1 MSDAACKVL
10 ASWFPRYE
18 ACDEKGGDTFSYGRL
33 LPLFTTYAD
42 VRSRAFRF
50 SRSSINRDSR
60 WSAVHRTARTPGRS
74 LPSKAGKRL
83 NKSVSAAGETMSEP
97 VRNSVDS
104 TRFTP
109 SASCDPDIS
118 ALAATALDGT
128 KLVNQISLLPTSQ
141 RPWGAPQEARIKL
154 LCFHPEPHCT
164 FEIDLRTQSGWYR
177 MIGKVYATDRGDLYQ
192 VMEGLRRAGFGP
204 EGEFSIPRPLAYLPS
219 LRLLLQ
225 ERVDGMMAK
234 EIFKLGD
241 GRQCAAAAERCGRW
255 LGRFQ
260 ALAPPSGQI
269 SGVERFLRSAER
281 KCRLISEADTAWAP
295 KSQRLLEQLRASAL
309 SLAASPT
316 CAGHGDYCEHQIVF
330 AKGRTVVF
338 DWDLYDISHPARD
351 VAKFIVSLE
360 RLAMKHLGS
369 IRALDGA
376 AEVFLR
382 AYLAS
387 GGHPHVAPAL
397 PFYKAVLW
405 LKGRTKAIQTGAAGW
420 REQTEIMVGES
431 FRNIASILPP

>member
-1 MSDAACKVL
+1 
-10 ASWFPRYE
+10 
-18 ACDEKGGDTFSYGRL
+18 
-33 LPLFTTYAD
+33 
-42 VRSRAFRF
+42 
-50 SRSSINRDSR
+50 
-60 WSAVHRTARTPGRS
+60 
-74 LPSKAGKRL
+74 
-83 NKSVSAAGETMSEP
+83 MSESL
-97 VRNSVDS
+97 RNSVDAP
-104 TRFTP
+104 RFTP
-109 SASCDPDIS
+109 SASGDPDIS

-128 KLVNQISLLPTSQ
+128 ALVDQIRLLPTSQ
-141 RPWGAPQEARIKL
+141 WPWGAPQEVRIKM

-164 FEIDLRTQSGWYR
+164 FQIDLGTQSGWHR
-177 MIGKVYATDRGDLYQ
+177 VIGKVYATDRRDVYQ

-204 EGEFSIPRPLAYLPS
+204 EGEFSIPLPLAYLPS

-225 ERVDGMMAK
+225 ESVDGMMAK

-241 GRQCAAAAERCGRW
+241 GHQCAAAAERCGRW

-281 KCRLISEADTAWAP
+281 KCRLLCQADPAWAVE
-295 KSQRLLEQLRASAL
+295 SERLLERLRAGAN

-330 AKGRTVVF
+330 AKERTVVF
-338 DWDLYDISHPARD
+338 DWDLYDIAHPARD
-351 VAKFIVSLE
+351 VAKFMVSLE

-369 IRALDGA
+369 MRALDGA

-382 AYLAS
+382 AYLDS

-405 LKGRTKAIQTGAAGW
+405 LKGRTKAIQTRAAGW
-420 REQTEIMVGES
+420 REQAEIMVGES
-431 FRNIASILPP
+431 FRNIAL